1 MTDSAAPLVIVNP
14 RASRLHDPERRQ
26 RIVASVAAAVEA
38 RTGRPPLVV
47 DTTPEDARGAL
58 AIAGT
63 PGSAAPLVAV
73 VGGDGT
79 IRESATALA
88 GTGVP
93 IAIVPAGTGNVFAAA
108 LGVPRG
114 ADAAI
119 RLIEDGSP
127 RPVDI
132 GRAAWGP
139 VVEGVPGDEAGSH
152 AFVVACGLGFDAR
165 VMAAATT
172 DMKRRLKFGAYVL
185 ATAQTAVAV
194 RATNLRIEADGEELE
209 TRGLVVLI
217 ANCGQIIPGF
227 VGPRDPIDPDDGL
240 LDIFVIRATGLFDGI
255 AGAAEALLAGGAKR
269 TGRNWSTRLRA
280 ASVRVIADPPEPVQV
295 DGDPH
300 AADWLSATA
309 DPGAITV
316 LRP

>member
-1 MTDSAAPLVIVNP
+1 M
-14 RASRLHDPERRQ
+14 
-26 RIVASVAAAVEA
+26 
-38 RTGRPPLVV
+38 
-47 DTTPEDARGAL
+47 
-58 AIAGT
+58 
-63 PGSAAPLVAV
+63 AV

-114 ADAAI
+114 TDAAV

-139 VVEGVPGDEAGSH
+139 VVDGVPGDEAGSH

-172 DMKRRLKFGAYVL
+172 EMKRQLKFGAYVL
-185 ATAQTAVAV
+185 PRRRRPPPSERRTCGSRPTATSWT
-194 RATNLRIEADGEELE
+194 
-209 TRGLVVLI
+209 
-217 ANCGQIIPGF
+217 
-227 VGPRDPIDPDDGL
+227 
-240 LDIFVIRATGLFDGI
+240 
-255 AGAAEALLAGGAKR
+255 
-269 TGRNWSTRLRA
+269 
-280 ASVRVIADPPEPVQV
+280 
-295 DGDPH
+295 
-300 AADWLSATA
+300 
-309 DPGAITV
+309 PGASSC
-316 LRP
+316 